1 MQFNHCTDPLQP
13 VGSSDYIQI
22 AQYFHTIIIRDLP
35 QFNIRLKGQ
44 ARRFINLIDTLYD
57 NRVRVVISS
66 PVTYR
71 NLFAKEDDAAGL
83 EEHRVLMDDLNIK
96 VGDVNAN
103 SNIFTGEEEL
113 FAFDRTVS
121 RLAEMQTPEYW
132 SQWEKHR

>member
-1 MQFNHCTDPLQP
+1 M
-13 VGSSDYIQI
+13 
-22 AQYFHTIIIRDLP
+22 
-35 QFNIRLKGQ
+35 
-44 ARRFINLIDTLYD
+44 IDTLYD

-66 PVTYR
+66 PVAYT
-71 NLFAKEDDAAGL
+71 NLFEKETVAAGI
-83 EEHRVLMDDLNIK
+83 EEHRMLMDDLNIK

-132 SQWEKHR
+132 TMWEKHR

>member
-1 MQFNHCTDPLQP
+1 MQPL
-13 VGSSDYIQI
+13 GSSDYIQI
-22 AQYFHTIIIRDLP
+22 ANYFHTIIIRDLP
-35 QFNIRLKGQ
+35 QFSVLLKGQ
-44 ARRFINLIDTLYD
+44 ARRFITMIDTLYD

-66 PVTYR
+66 PVAYT
-71 NLFAKEDDAAGL
+71 NLFEKETKAAGI
-83 EEHRVLMDDLNIK
+83 EEHRMLMDDLNIK

-132 SQWEKHR
+132 TMWEKHR

>member
-1 MQFNHCTDPLQP
+1 M
-13 VGSSDYIQI
+13 
-22 AQYFHTIIIRDLP
+22 
-35 QFNIRLKGQ
+35 KGQ
-44 ARRFINLIDTLYD
+44 ARRFITLMDTLYD
-57 NRVRVVISS
+57 NRVRVVISAAVS
-66 PVTYR
+66 YK
-71 NLFAKEDDAAGL
+71 NLFAKDAEVEGF

-96 VGDVNAN
+96 VGDVNAS